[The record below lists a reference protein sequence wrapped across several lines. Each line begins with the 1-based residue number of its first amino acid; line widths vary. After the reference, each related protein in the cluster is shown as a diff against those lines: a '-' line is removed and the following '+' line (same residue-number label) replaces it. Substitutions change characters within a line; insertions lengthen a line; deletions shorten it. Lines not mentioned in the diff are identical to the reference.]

1 MRTLIQRV
9 QHASVTIDGQLKSKI
24 GKGLLVLVGIED
36 RDTQEDI
43 EWLCKKIANLRIFD
57 DENGVMNRS
66 VVETEGEVMVVSQ
79 FTLHAS
85 TKKGNRPSY
94 IHASKPD
101 IAIPM
106 YEAFCA
112 EMGLQIGKEVQTG
125 LTRPGSIHRIK
136 NDKDMAEI
144 TLKQA
149 QERVD
154 NWIKTYGVRY
164 FNELT
169 NMTILT
175 EEVGELAR
183 IMARTYG
190 EQSFKES
197 DKHRDLGDEMA
208 DVLR

>member
-9 QHASVTIDGQLKSKI
+9 QHASVIIDGQLKSKI

-94 IHASKPD
+94 IPASKPD

-125 LTRPGSIHRIK
+125 TFGADMKVELV
-136 NDKDMAEI
+136 NDGPVTI
-144 TLKQA
+144 
-149 QERVD
+149 
-154 NWIKTYGVRY
+154 WIDSQ
-164 FNELT
+164 N
-169 NMTILT
+169 
-175 EEVGELAR
+175 
-183 IMARTYG
+183 
-190 EQSFKES
+190 KE
-197 DKHRDLGDEMA
+197 
-208 DVLR
+208 

>member
-9 QHASVTIDGQLKSKI
+9 QHASVTIDGQLKSQI

-66 VVETEGEVMVVSQ
+66 VTETEGEMMVVSQ

-101 IAIPM
+101 VAIPM

-125 LTRPGSIHRIK
+125 TFGADMKVELV
-136 NDKDMAEI
+136 NDGPVTI
-144 TLKQA
+144 
-149 QERVD
+149 
-154 NWIKTYGVRY
+154 WIDSQ
-164 FNELT
+164 N
-169 NMTILT
+169 
-175 EEVGELAR
+175 
-183 IMARTYG
+183 
-190 EQSFKES
+190 KE
-197 DKHRDLGDEMA
+197 
-208 DVLR
+208 